1 MKTSKMLLVLAGLI
15 ALLGAIASAA
25 GVFGQG
31 AGNPVLFTTLRGQ
44 PVELQGHGLYQ
55 YDSVSGAAQQ
65 IGSDVVTLFI
75 GVPVLLFS
83 IWLAARGSLRGR
95 LLLSGTLGYFLYTYA
110 SVAFLLAYN
119 PLFLL
124 YVALFSL
131 SLFALIISLTTL
143 DLKELPAHFSG
154 IHSRWWVASFL
165 FLVGAFLIISWVGR
179 LILPPLLKGE
189 APAAL
194 ESYTTLVI
202 QVLDL
207 GVIVP
212 VAFLTGVL
220 WLKRRALGYLLVPVV
235 LVKAV
240 MLSAAITAMIIV
252 QAISGVAMVV
262 ADFVMFPIIGLISVG
277 MMVLVLT
284 NVKETTSEP
293 NIAVLPV

>member
-1 MKTSKMLLVLAGLI
+1 MLSGLV
-15 ALLGAIASAA
+15 ALLGLIASAA

-31 AGNPVLFTTLRGQ
+31 EGNPVLFTTLRGQ
-44 PVELQGHGLYQ
+44 QVQLQGHGLYQ

-65 IGSDVVTLFI
+65 IGGDVVTLFI

-83 IWLAARGSLRGR
+83 IFLAARGSLRGR

-119 PLFLL
+119 QLFLL

-143 DLKELPAHFSG
+143 DLKELPAHFSSTR
-154 IHSRWWVASFL
+154 SRWPVAGFL
-165 FLVGAFLIISWVGR
+165 FLIGTFLIISWVGR
-179 LILPPLLKGE
+179 LIIPPLLKGE
-189 APAAL
+189 APTAL

-212 VAFLTGVL
+212 IMYLSGVL
-220 WLKRRALGYLLVPVV
+220 WLKRSALGYLLVSVV
-235 LVKAV
+235 LIKVV
-240 MLSAAITAMIIV
+240 MLSAAISAMIIV
-252 QAISGVAMVV
+252 QAIAGVAMVV
-262 ADFVMFPIIGLISVG
+262 ADFVMFPIIGLVGVG
-277 MMVLVLT
+277 MLAFVLT
-284 NVKETTSEP
+284 NVKEKIVAPPISTLP
-293 NIAVLPV
+293 NLERNSL